1 MYLKKKLNSINNIIK
16 NGIVKNIILLLKGNI
31 LASLIGLF
39 NTMILVNSIGLE
51 NNGIIFMAQSYV
63 MLFNTLFNFQ
73 SYSAIIMFVP
83 RAIKEGK
90 KKIVVYLKQGF
101 VLDFSTAFL
110 AIIVAIIF
118 LYPTSKF
125 MNWDSKVVYC
135 TYIYI
140 SIILFKTTGTMAGI
154 LRIYDNFKESVYI
167 NIIEVLSK
175 FIFFLIGYFIKEDI
189 YYFII
194 IEVISSLIS
203 MMGYI
208 YFSFKVIK
216 KEKLNFIGE
225 KWRFDKEFFRFNLYS
240 NLEMAVDLPLVHI
253 TPFIINYVLGFSDI
267 AVYKIIEKLGT
278 LISRVTIPI
287 TQAIYPNL
295 SIKIANND
303 INGVKEIHKKIKFMI
318 LIIGLFMISVC
329 ALTMNIWLNYFI
341 PLTVING
348 FAFLMYLVYIVF
360 TNMYMAVHPIFTFLG
375 YIKKNIVIISI
386 SNLIYILLLYLLAI
400 NWGILGVIFAKIIQ
414 SIIVIICKEMVLK
427 INCYKKINI

>member
-1 MYLKKKLNSINNIIK
+1 MYLKKKLNSMNNIVK
-16 NGIVKNIILLLKGNI
+16 NSIVRNIILLLKGNI

-83 RAIKEGK
+83 RAFKEGNQ
-90 KKIVVYLKQGF
+90 KIVVYLKQGF
-101 VLDFSTAFL
+101 ILDFATAFL
-110 AIIVAIIF
+110 AIIIASIF

-125 MNWDSKVVYC
+125 MNWNSTVINC

-140 SIILFKTTGTMAGI
+140 CIILFKTTGTMAGI

-167 NIIEVLSK
+167 NISEVLFK
-175 FIFFLIGYFIKEDI
+175 FIFFSIGYILREDI
-189 YYFII
+189 YYFIV
-194 IEVISSLIS
+194 IEVISALIS
-203 MMGYI
+203 MIGYI
-208 YFSFKVIK
+208 YFSYRVVKRENLHFR
-216 KEKLNFIGE
+216 GE
-225 KWRFDKEFFRFNLYS
+225 KWALDKEFFKFNLYS

-303 INGVKEIHKKIKFMI
+303 INGVKKIHSKIKFMI
-318 LIIGLFMISVC
+318 LILGIFIIILCGLT
-329 ALTMNIWLNYFI
+329 LNIWLHYFI
-341 PLTVING
+341 P
-348 FAFLMYLVYIVF
+348 
-360 TNMYMAVHPIFTFLG
+360 
-375 YIKKNIVIISI
+375 
-386 SNLIYILLLYLLAI
+386 
-400 NWGILGVIFAKIIQ
+400 
-414 SIIVIICKEMVLK
+414 
-427 INCYKKINI
+427 

>member
-1 MYLKKKLNSINNIIK
+1 MYLKKKLNSMNNIVK
-16 NGIVKNIILLLKGNI
+16 NSIVRNIILLLKGNI

-83 RAIKEGK
+83 RAFKEGNQ
-90 KKIVVYLKQGF
+90 KIVVYLKQGF
-101 VLDFSTAFL
+101 ILDFATAFL
-110 AIIVAIIF
+110 AIIIASIF

-125 MNWDSKVVYC
+125 MNWNSTVINC

-140 SIILFKTTGTMAGI
+140 CIILFKTTGTMAGI

-167 NIIEVLSK
+167 NISEVLFK
-175 FIFFLIGYFIKEDI
+175 FIFFSIGYILREDI
-189 YYFII
+189 YYFIV
-194 IEVISSLIS
+194 IEVISALIS
-203 MMGYI
+203 MIGYI
-208 YFSFKVIK
+208 YFSYRVVKRENLHFR
-216 KEKLNFIGE
+216 GE
-225 KWRFDKEFFRFNLYS
+225 KWALDKEFFKFNLYS

-303 INGVKEIHKKIKFMI
+303 INGVKKIHSKIKFMI
-318 LIIGLFMISVC
+318 LILGIFIIILCGLT
-329 ALTMNIWLNYFI
+329 LNIWLHYFI
-341 PLTVING
+341 PLTTING
-348 FAFLMYLVYIVF
+348 VTFLMYLVYIVF
-360 TNMYMAVHPIFTFLG
+360 TNMYMAIHPIFTFLG

-386 SNLIYILLLYLLAI
+386 SNVIYIIFLYLLSI
-400 NWGILGVIFAKIIQ
+400 NFGVLGIVLAKIIQ
-414 SIIVIICKEMVLK
+414 SIIVIICKEVVLK